1 MKSVISAIQPENKLM
16 SEKLHT
22 PAAEAFLRLLQIMD
36 ELREK
41 CPWDRKQTISS
52 LRMLTQEEVFE
63 LSDAIISEDWKGL
76 KEESGD
82 LFLHLVFYAKIASEQ
97 GQFEVADV
105 LNAVCDKLISRH
117 PHVYGD
123 WVVKDEEEVKRNWEQ
138 LKLKEGKKSALEG
151 VPSSAPALLRALR
164 IQEKSAKVGF
174 EWEETEQVMEK
185 LREEVGELEQAV
197 QTGNLEEIRAEFGD
211 VLFSFINYARF
222 LGVDPEEALELTN
235 RKFVQRFTDMEM
247 MAAAMNRRLADMSL
261 VEKDALWNQAKQ
273 KRAHG

>member
-1 MKSVISAIQPENKLM
+1 
-16 SEKLHT
+16 
-22 PAAEAFLRLLQIMD
+22 
-36 ELREK
+36 
-41 CPWDRKQTISS
+41 
-52 LRMLTQEEVFE
+52 
-63 LSDAIISEDWKGL
+63 
-76 KEESGD
+76 
-82 LFLHLVFYAKIASEQ
+82 
-97 GQFEVADV
+97 
-105 LNAVCDKLISRH
+105 
-117 PHVYGD
+117 
-123 WVVKDEEEVKRNWEQ
+123 